1 MNLASRDLEMS
12 LEQMKSEFD
21 KCEEYWS
28 NKLDEERDAF
38 NEEQRLGDERLAEL
52 IAKIADYERQFARA
66 PLALPTIDERHSLE
80 AQFTDLDEEYAAYR
94 RAKEA
99 ELQAALAESA
109 RLAER
114 VDALERRLAAGASP
128 GPRRRRSPA
137 SLGAGLGVGL
147 GAGLS
152 AGLGAGAEVRELRA
166 RCARAEAAVRRLH
179 SRLQAADVLVTD
191 LYVENCQLAH
201 RRPL

>member
-1 MNLASRDLEMS
+1 MS

-137 SLGAGLGVGL
+137 SLGAAVGAGLGVGLGAGL

>member
-1 MNLASRDLEMS
+1 MS